1 MIEDLGS
8 EVFVHLV
15 IQHEG
20 EDRRLVAKAAAPF
33 AGAVD
38 DNVQI
43 GLRGAVHLFDSD
55 ETRRTTVTV

>member
-1 MIEDLGS
+1 
-8 EVFVHLV
+8 V
-15 IQHEG
+15 IHHDG

-43 GLRGAVHLFDSD
+43 GLRGAVHLFDAS
-55 ETRRTTVTV
+55 EARRATVTA